1 MEGKKSII
9 KKRNKFKLKVF
20 FLHLKFIFHL
30 FPPIQKMKAMFDF
43 WKILRMKKK
52 NTKENDFLLFGFIMK
67 NKKKIKYN

>member
-30 FPPIQKMKAMFDF
+30 FPPTQKMKFMFGF
-43 WKILRMKKK
+43 QKVLRRKK
-52 NTKENDFLLFGFIMK
+52 NTKKNDFLLYGFIMK
-67 NKKKIKYN
+67 KKKIKYNQN